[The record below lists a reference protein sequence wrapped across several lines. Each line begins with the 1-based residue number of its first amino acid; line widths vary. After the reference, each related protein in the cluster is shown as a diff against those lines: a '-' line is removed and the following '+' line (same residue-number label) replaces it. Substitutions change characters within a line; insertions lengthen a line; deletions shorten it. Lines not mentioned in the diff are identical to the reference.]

1 MTNKEIIEHL
11 LSIKKW
17 GILTDK
23 DRQSLNLVIK
33 ELEERPTGEWI
44 ECEEWH
50 ETYYECSVCKE
61 PWCTIEGT
69 PAENLMNYCPCCGAK
84 MQGVRKNEEEGKEE

>member
-33 ELEERPTGEWI
+33 ELEDRPQGEWI
-44 ECEEWH
+44 NFDDG
-50 ETYYECSVCKE
+50 SVAC
-61 PWCTIEGT
+61 PICGT
-69 PAENLMNYCPCCGAK
+69 GTSIKSIPSVVFFRYCPYCGARLK
-84 MQGVRKNEEEGKEE
+84 GGAK